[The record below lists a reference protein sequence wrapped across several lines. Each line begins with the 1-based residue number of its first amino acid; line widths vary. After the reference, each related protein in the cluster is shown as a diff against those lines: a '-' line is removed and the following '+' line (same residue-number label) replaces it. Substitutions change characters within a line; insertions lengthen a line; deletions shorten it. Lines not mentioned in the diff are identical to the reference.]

1 MIRKLVPPDQQLYLE
16 LAHEFYNSDAV
27 LHAVPDAQLLA
38 GFQAV
43 TTENPYTEGF
53 LISSDETP
61 AGYAIVAQTY
71 SIESGGM
78 ILWLEE
84 LFILPRFRGK
94 GLGEEFIA
102 FIEKKYGDA
111 VRRFR
116 LEVLP
121 ENKGAIRLYE
131 RLGYKQFNYFQMVK
145 DMPHPSCKGKS

>member
-1 MIRKLVPPDQQLYLE
+1 MIRTLVPSDQQLYLDF
-16 LAHEFYNSDAV
+16 AREFYNSDAV

-53 LISSDETP
+53 LIASDGIP

-71 SIESGGM
+71 SVESGGM
-78 ILWLEE
+78 ILWIEE

-102 FIEKKYGDA
+102 FIEKKYAGA

-116 LEVLP
+116 LEVLAK
-121 ENKGAIRLYE
+121 NQGAIRLYE
-131 RLGYKQFNYFQMVK
+131 RLGYKQFDYFQMIK
-145 DMPHPSCKGKS
+145 DVPHPSCKGES